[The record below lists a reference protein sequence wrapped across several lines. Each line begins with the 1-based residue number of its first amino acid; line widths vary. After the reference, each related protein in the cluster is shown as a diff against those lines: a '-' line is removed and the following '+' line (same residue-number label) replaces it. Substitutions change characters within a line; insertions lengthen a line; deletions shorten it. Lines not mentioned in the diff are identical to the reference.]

1 MIKTI
6 ANDHLT
12 ICVKSFGA
20 ELCSV
25 KSADGF
31 EYMWQG
37 DPSVWDKHSPILF
50 PVVGRMRDGGRYQFD
65 GSEFVMPKHG
75 FARTS
80 EFALVDVQQG
90 SMTFE
95 MTESDATLACWPFR
109 FVLRVRYTL
118 ERDSLRVGFEVSNTD
133 ERTMYFSLGGHPA
146 FACPL
151 QADRDFADY
160 HLQFETPEMADR
172 WYVENG
178 LLGCCQQ
185 NFFNNTDRMDIC
197 SELFDDDALIFKDLR
212 SNTLTLASDLDERS
226 VQVAFD
232 GCPDLG
238 IWSMG
243 TGFVCI
249 EPWFGYDDPV
259 DFEGPFEQKPG
270 IVSLEPGGT
279 FRPEYRIC
287 FK

>member
-1 MIKTI
+1 MIETI
-6 ANDHLT
+6 SNDHLT

-25 KSADGF
+25 KSADGL

-50 PVVGRMRDGGRYQFD
+50 PVVGRMHNDGRYQFED
-65 GSEFVMPKHG
+65 SEFVMPKHG

-80 EFALVDVQQG
+80 EFELVDTKQE
-90 SMTFE
+90 SMVFE
-95 MTESDATLACWPFR
+95 MTDSDATLACWPFR
-109 FVLRVRYTL
+109 FTLRVRYTL
-118 ERDSLRVGFEVSNTD
+118 EQNSLRIGFEVRNTD
-133 ERTMYFSLGGHPA
+133 RRTMYFSLGGHPA

-151 QADRDFADY
+151 QADRSFDDY
-160 HLQFETPEMADR
+160 HLQFETPETAAR

-178 LLGCCQQ
+178 LLGRCQQ
-185 NFFNNTDRMDIC
+185 NFLNNTDRMDIR
-197 SELFDDDALIFKDLR
+197 SELFDDDALIFKDLH
-212 SNTLTLASDLDERS
+212 SKKLTLATDLNDRS

-232 GCPDLG
+232 GWPELG
-238 IWSMG
+238 IWSTG

-249 EPWFGYDDPV
+249 EPWFGYDDPA

-270 IVSLEPGGT
+270 IVSLKPEKT
-279 FRPEYRIC
+279 FTPEYRIC